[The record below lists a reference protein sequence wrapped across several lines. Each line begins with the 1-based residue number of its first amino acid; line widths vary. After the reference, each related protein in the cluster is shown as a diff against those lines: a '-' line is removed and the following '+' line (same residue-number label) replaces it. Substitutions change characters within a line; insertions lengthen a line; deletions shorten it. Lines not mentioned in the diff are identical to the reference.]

1 MSLTA
6 QELREL
12 QGLHYVISHVE
23 CFLSSS
29 VSDLLLEGYLLSKA
43 TEAQVLKVCE
53 CCYRGNQ

>member
-6 QELREL
+6 RELKEL
-12 QGLHYVISHVE
+12 QGLHDVISHAE
-23 CFLSSS
+23 CFS
-29 VSDLLLEGYLLSKA
+29 VSDLRLEGYLLSKA